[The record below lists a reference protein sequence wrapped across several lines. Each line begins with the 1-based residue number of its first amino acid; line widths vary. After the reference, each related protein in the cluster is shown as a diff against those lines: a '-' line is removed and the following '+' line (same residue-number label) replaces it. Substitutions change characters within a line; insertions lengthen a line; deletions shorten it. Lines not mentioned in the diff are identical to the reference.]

1 MPPSSFYLM
10 IAVNGVAAA
19 LYFFFYHPP
28 TFHMKFNNRTVTQQ
42 LALFDYVGA
51 LLFVAGLL
59 LFLLGLTSGGSVS
72 SLL

>member
-1 MPPSSFYLM
+1 M
-10 IAVNGVAAA
+10 IAVNAVAAT

-28 TFHMKFNNRTVTQQ
+28 TFSMKFAKRTIGQQ
-42 LALFDYVGA
+42 VKLFDYVGA

-72 SLL
+72 ASP